1 MHGYQ
6 LSWSVSET
14 LETSEESFLPF
25 IQNNKRITNCSTTS
39 WSVCL
44 PYLGQLNCLASS
56 TWPLQ
61 VHTRVYHHETDIAM
75 TWRASSGEF
84 CSNSLKWLSTSF
96 ICLSRYSLEA
106 CIIPRNRNTT
116 FAITIMIP
124 LTDGNA
130 QIQRTL
136 NLGFGQKA
144 DPELWKHW
152 PLTGVRIQTCKVAMA
167 LSLSSAFV
175 CCSFRSASLDSK
187 MNLPT
192 LQFHHILLL
201 FELWTLQKV
210 GIRLWHGVK
219 CTFQL
224 EVRLH
229 PAWAIFLLTDIPQFA
244 HTWMEKQAE
253 FGLHDL
259 IPVRKYGNG

>member
-1 MHGYQ
+1 
-6 LSWSVSET
+6 
-14 LETSEESFLPF
+14 
-25 IQNNKRITNCSTTS
+25 
-39 WSVCL
+39 
-44 PYLGQLNCLASS
+44 
-56 TWPLQ
+56 
-61 VHTRVYHHETDIAM
+61 
-75 TWRASSGEF
+75 
-84 CSNSLKWLSTSF
+84 
-96 ICLSRYSLEA
+96 
-106 CIIPRNRNTT
+106 
-116 FAITIMIP
+116 MIP

-192 LQFHHILLL
+192 LQVHHILLL

-229 PAWAIFLLTDIPQFA
+229 PAWAIFLLTGIPQFA

-259 IPVRKYGNG
+259 IPIRKYGNG